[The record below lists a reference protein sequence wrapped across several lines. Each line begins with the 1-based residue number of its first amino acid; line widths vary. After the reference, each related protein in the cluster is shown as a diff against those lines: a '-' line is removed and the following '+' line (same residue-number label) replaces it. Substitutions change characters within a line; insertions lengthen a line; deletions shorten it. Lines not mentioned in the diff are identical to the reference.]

1 MTKQLR
7 IAFGVG
13 AGDAIG
19 AAYTRRFAAGGYPI
33 EIARRD
39 SDKSADIVSK
49 IEAASVRAIA
59 YDADAR
65 DKNSMPHLCK
75 AVERDLGPI
84 DVCLSNASANYR
96 APRLETTAEMFE
108 KVCRPCCMGEFL
120 TGREAA
126 KYMVPRGCGSILFT
140 GATASMRG
148 GANFAAFAAT
158 ESGLR
163 GCSVDG
169 T

>member
-1 MTKQLR
+1 MTKQLK

-19 AAYTRRFAAGGYPI
+19 AAYARRFAAGGYPI

-65 DKNSMPHLCK
+65 DENSMPHLCK

-84 DVCLSNASANYR
+84 DVCLYNASANYR
-96 APRLETTAEMFE
+96 VPLLETTAEMFE
-108 KVCRPCCMGEFL
+108 KLCRPGCMGGFL

-126 KYMVPRGCGSILFT
+126 KYMVPRGCGSTLFT

-163 GCSVDG
+163 GCSLDG

>member
-19 AAYTRRFAAGGYPI
+19 AAYTRRFTAGGYPI

-65 DKNSMPHLCK
+65 DKISMPHLCK

-108 KVCRPCCMGEFL
+108 KVCRPCCMGEF
-120 TGREAA
+120 
-126 KYMVPRGCGSILFT
+126 
-140 GATASMRG
+140 
-148 GANFAAFAAT
+148 
-158 ESGLR
+158 
-163 GCSVDG
+163 
-169 T
+169 